1 MSQNPPAGRGPD
13 DILPLVR
20 RLKRRLEEAYGDRF
34 AGLRLF
40 GSYARGEAGPGSDV
54 DLLVLLHGEVHA
66 LTEIDR
72 LVDLSYDLEMEAG
85 EMLSLLARSV
95 TEFEAADSS
104 FLRVVRREGIP
115 A

>member
-1 MSQNPPAGRGPD
+1 MRGPD

-20 RLKRRLEEAYGDRF
+20 RLKSRIEEAYGDRF

-40 GSYARGEAGPGSDV
+40 GSYARGEAGSASDV

-72 LVDLSYDLEMEAG
+72 LVDLSYDLEVETG
-85 EMLSLLARSV
+85 EVLSLLARSV
-95 TEFEAADSS
+95 EEFEAAGSP
-104 FLRVVRREGIP
+104 FLRVVRREGI
-115 A
+115 AA